1 MRDTLSST
9 NRYVDARDGDYVTQ
23 KPATQ
28 RQQEEADDMMSEQDF
43 EHGKEDEEFHTPEEA
58 MDETLVDKEMLMAKQ
73 LRAKTYFTRKDHQH
87 PMQVLQ
93 SAIAPQ
99 QVALPEQLRASRQRE
114 KLLTEDDRDLGLRS
128 RKTPHLQK
136 LEGESVRW

>member
-1 MRDTLSST
+1 M
-9 NRYVDARDGDYVTQ
+9 
-23 KPATQ
+23 K
-28 RQQEEADDMMSEQDF
+28 
-43 EHGKEDEEFHTPEEA
+43 
-58 MDETLVDKEMLMAKQ
+58 TLVDKEMLMAKQ

-99 QVALPEQLRASRQRE
+99 QVVLPEQLRASRPE
-114 KLLTEDDRDLGLRS
+114 LLTEDDRDLGLRS
-128 RKTPHLQK
+128 RKTPYLQK